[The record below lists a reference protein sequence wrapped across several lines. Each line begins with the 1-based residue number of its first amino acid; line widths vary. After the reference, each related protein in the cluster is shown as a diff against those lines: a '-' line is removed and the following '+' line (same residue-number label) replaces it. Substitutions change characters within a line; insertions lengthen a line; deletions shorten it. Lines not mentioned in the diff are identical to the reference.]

1 MDFHE
6 FSHFYRQGRKQQHF
20 HRPEKYLW
28 TRKVFLLKKYLK
40 KKKNRLKKQV
50 IKFWLFSYK
59 STIQFCDSCYFYRG
73 DFSITVWKVFK
84 YRVLSGPYFPA
95 LGLNTEIYLE
105 NYGPEKTPYLDT
117 FHTVKQI
124 WNPTYP
130 CPNKKLTRLKNYWKS
145 LSRLTWL

>member
-6 FSHFYRQGRKQQHF
+6 FSHFYHQGRKQQHF
-20 HRPEKYLW
+20 HTPEKYLW
-28 TRKVFLLKKYLK
+28 TRKVFLLEKYLK
-40 KKKNRLKKQV
+40 KKIDWKKQV
-50 IKFWLFSYK
+50 IK
-59 STIQFCDSCYFYRG
+59 FCDSCYFYCD
-73 DFSITVWKVFK
+73 DFSITVWKVSK

-95 LGLNTEIYLE
+95 LWLNTEIYLE
-105 NYGPEKTPYLDT
+105 NYGPEKTLYLDT